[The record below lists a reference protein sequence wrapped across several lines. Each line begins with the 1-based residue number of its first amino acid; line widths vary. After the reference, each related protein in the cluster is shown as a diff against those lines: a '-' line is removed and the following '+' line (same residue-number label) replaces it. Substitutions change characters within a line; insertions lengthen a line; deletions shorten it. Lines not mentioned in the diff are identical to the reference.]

1 MKEPNTLIRHLK
13 GKPIFELAS
22 ETGLDALIQ
31 RSRVMSFSKS
41 TALLDAG
48 QEHRFLYLVLSGQV
62 EMRAANAQG
71 FEMTLALFSPSSMT
85 SWVALFH
92 NTPAER
98 SLIAL
103 ADTRVL
109 AMPKEAIKKL
119 LQSEPALYPEVLKLE
134 GKRFRASLNRAQLM
148 LNPHKS
154 QRLAA
159 LLLTLLEISAQQNLV
174 PELHI
179 THSVLASTANCSR
192 QSLHESL
199 KALEQR
205 GLVEKG
211 YRCLRFPSVSRL
223 DAFARGEL
231 EG

>member
-1 MKEPNTLIRHLK
+1 MKEVDALVRHLK

-22 ETGLDALIQ
+22 EPGLVALIQ
-31 RSRVMSFSKS
+31 RSRVMSFTKS
-41 TALLDAG
+41 TPLLEAG
-48 QEHRFLYLVLSGQV
+48 QEHLFLYLVLSGQV
-62 EMRAANAQG
+62 EMRASNAQG

-92 NTPAER
+92 DTPAER
-98 SLIAL
+98 SLVAL

-109 AMPKEAIKKL
+109 AMPKEAVKAL
-119 LQSEPALYPEVLKLE
+119 LESEPMLYPEVLKLE

-159 LLLTLLEISAQQNLV
+159 LLLTLLEISDQQTPV
-174 PELHI
+174 PKLHI
-179 THSVLASTANCSR
+179 THTVLASTANCSR

-199 KALEQR
+199 RDLEQR
-205 GLVEKG
+205 GLVEKA
-211 YRCLRFPSVSRL
+211 YRCLQFPSVARL
-223 DAFARGEL
+223 EAFARGEL
-231 EG
+231 EA